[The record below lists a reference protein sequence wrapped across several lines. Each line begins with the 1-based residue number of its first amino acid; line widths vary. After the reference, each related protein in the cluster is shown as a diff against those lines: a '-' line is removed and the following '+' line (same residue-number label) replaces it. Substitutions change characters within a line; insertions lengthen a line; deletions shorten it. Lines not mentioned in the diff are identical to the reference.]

1 MHEWRITIRQLG
13 RQPVFSAV
21 VVLTLALGIG
31 TSTLIFS
38 IVDGVL
44 LKPLAFPGSDR
55 IVRVFEAGERG
66 RRINPSDPNFADLK
80 ARSRVFEAFA
90 QFGDTVDSVAGGSEP
105 VRARVTIVS
114 REFGDVLGVQPLLGR
129 TFAPEERSQGA
140 APVALISYSYWQ
152 RYLGGTAD
160 FAARSLRI
168 GERSYSIVG
177 IMPRGFDY
185 PNGSDVWTPR
195 EQWPVLPSRTA
206 HNLRAIGRLAPGVSV
221 ARARKEL
228 GAIARALEAEYGDDT
243 WMQDVAVVP
252 LRDYL
257 VGDVRPALLV
267 LAGAVALLFV
277 IACAN
282 VVSMLLARSVA
293 RQRELAVRVALGA
306 GRLRLARQFFAEALV
321 LCGAGGVVGALAAGW
336 GLAFVVA
343 LQAGMLPRADGV
355 HIDWATVAFTAGLS
369 LLAAGFLSAFLAWRT
384 PGEGIAL
391 HANRHSGAAKRGSLR
406 GGIVAAQ
413 VAMSAVLLVGAV
425 LLGRSFLALT
435 GVDPGFRTDGVMLM
449 NLALPRPRFDAGE
462 RGSVRVQEALLERLR
477 ALPGVTAAGGVT
489 APPLS
494 GGQGNGTFLVVNRS
508 DEVRDF
514 GDFDRLSADPARTGY
529 AEFRIASRG
538 YFDAMGI
545 PLLRGRLF
553 ARGDG
558 PEAAPVAV
566 VSQSFA
572 DLKWPNGDAL
582 GKLIEF
588 GNMDGDLTPFTIV
601 GVVGDVRDYG
611 LNVAPRPTLYG
622 DFRQRPRRYAS
633 FWMAMRGPKPQAL
646 VPEARRIV
654 QQLAPDL
661 PPEFHSAAELYST
674 SLARRRFNLIMLASL
689 GAAALLLALA
699 GVYGAMSFN
708 VAQRTKEMGVRI
720 ALGAQHANVVSMVL
734 RRTLM
739 VAGIGVAVGLGA
751 SLAAAKLIAS
761 LLYGVPT
768 HDVAAYALTAAGLL
782 CTAAAAS
789 WLPARR
795 AARVDPVFA
804 LRDE

>member
-38 IVDGVL
+38 IIDSVL
-44 LKPLAFPGSDR
+44 LRPLAFPGSDR

-66 RRINPSDPNFADLK
+66 NRINPSDPNFADLK

-114 REFGDVLGVQPLLGR
+114 REFGAVLGVQPLLGR
-129 TFAPEERSQGA
+129 PFAPEELRQGA
-140 APVALISYSYWQ
+140 TPVALISYSYWQ

-177 IMPRGFDY
+177 VMPRGFDY

-221 ARARKEL
+221 ARAREEL

-293 RQRELAVRVALGA
+293 RQRELAIRVALGA

-336 GLAFVVA
+336 GLALVVA
-343 LQAGMLPRADGV
+343 LQAGTLPRAAGV
-355 HIDWATVAFTAGLS
+355 RIDWTAMAFTAGLS
-369 LLAAGFLSAFLAWRT
+369 LLAAGILSAFLAWRT

-391 HANRHSGAAKRGSLR
+391 HANRHSGAAGRGSLR
-406 GGIVAAQ
+406 GGIVAEQ
-413 VAMSAVLLVGAV
+413 VAMAAVLLVGAV
-425 LLGRSFLALT
+425 LLGRGFLALT
-435 GVDPGFRTDGVMLM
+435 GVDPGFRTDHVMLM
-449 NLALPRPRFDAGE
+449 NLE
-462 RGSVRVQEALLERLR
+462 
-477 ALPGVTAAGGVT
+477 T
-489 APPLS
+489 LS
-494 GGQGNGTFLVVNRS
+494 T
-508 DEVRDF
+508 
-514 GDFDRLSADPARTGY
+514 DPARTGY

-538 YFDAMGI
+538 YFEAMGI

-553 ARGDG
+553 ERGDG
-558 PEAAPVAV
+558 PEATPVAV

-582 GKLIEF
+582 GKLVEF

-633 FWMAMRGPKPQAL
+633 FWIAMQGPKPQAL

-654 QQLAPDL
+654 QRLNPDL

-699 GVYGAMSFN
+699 GVYGAVSFN
-708 VAQRTKEMGVRI
+708 VAQRTKEIGVRV
-720 ALGAQHANVVSMVL
+720 ALGAQRSNVVSMVL
-734 RRTLM
+734 RRTLV
-739 VAGIGVAVGLGA
+739 VAGIGVALGLGA
-751 SLAAAKLIAS
+751 SLVAAKFIAS
-761 LLYGVPT
+761 LLYGVPS
-768 HDVAAYALTAAGLL
+768 HDATAYTLTAAGLL
-782 CTAAAAS
+782 CTAAATS
-789 WLPARR
+789 WLPALR
-795 AARVDPVFA
+795 AARVDPVVA